1 MPGQVCKEEECGHKG
16 LAIIEILLKYNSVM
30 NDDERAD
37 AIKIE
42 ESLIEKG
49 QGLIDRVRDRV
60 DG

>member
-1 MPGQVCKEEECGHKG
+1 
-16 LAIIEILLKYNSVM
+16 M